1 MCMFDN
7 YCQYLSRYICLVITF
22 YLVNAC
28 SLYIYISVCRI
39 DWLCND
45 LNQNFLNFNFCYF
58 NHEINTHI
66 HTHTQ
71 AKNGLKFEHA
81 YHWKYACCH
90 YLLFLLL
97 VFLFFFSFCNSM
109 IVVILFS
116 VRLGLYFNRL
126 LLLSFFL
133 RVCG

>member
-1 MCMFDN
+1 MHVP
-7 YCQYLSRYICLVITF
+7 YIYTYICMSNWLVMQWF
-22 YLVNAC
+22 E
-28 SLYIYISVCRI
+28 SK
-39 DWLCND
+39 
-45 LNQNFLNFNFCYF
+45 FFNFNFCYF

-97 VFLFFFSFCNSM
+97 VFLFFFSFCNPI

-133 RVCG
+133 RVCVCVWLTVVLMLPACVCVSIF